1 MKNEILKDWLPIVLA
16 SASPRR
22 AALLEEIGMAFETV
36 PGKVGE
42 TTADYLSPVELA
54 LLNAR
59 NKAQAVAVKYPNRLV
74 LGADTVVCLGHK
86 VFGKPASL
94 AVAKSFLKQLQ
105 GRSHRV
111 ITGVCLTCRQRRRER
126 LFAVDTTVRFRRLTP
141 RQIAEYLQKVN
152 PLDKAG
158 AYAIQEHGEMIVE
171 EISGSY
177 TNVVGLP
184 VERLQEE
191 LAAMA
196 RVPEK
201 C

>member
-1 MKNEILKDWLPIVLA
+1 MKNEVLQDWLPIVLA

-22 AALLEEIGMAFETV
+22 AALLKEIGMVFETA
-36 PGKVGE
+36 PGQVDE
-42 TTADYLSPVELA
+42 TAADYLSPVELA

-59 NKAQAVAVKYPNRLV
+59 NKAQAVAVKYPRRLV

-94 AVAKSFLKQLQ
+94 AEAKSFLTQLQ
-105 GRSHRV
+105 GCSHRV
-111 ITGVCLTCRQRRRER
+111 VTGVCLTCRQPRRER
-126 LFAVDTTVRFRRLTP
+126 LFAVGTIVRFRHLTSG
-141 RQIAEYLQKVN
+141 QIADYLQQVN

-191 LAAMA
+191 LAALGRLA
-196 RVPEK
+196 EK
-201 C
+201 R